1 MAKLFGVK
9 VEVFSLGFGKKLFR
23 RQIGETEYCLS
34 LFPLGGYVKLMGD
47 DPYKGVPAS
56 EAERAFSTQKL
67 YKRFLIVAAG
77 PLSNLLL
84 AYVLFTAV
92 FWFGQPMAGTRIGEV
107 FVDSPA
113 WKAGL
118 RPGDKLL
125 SIGDTPVQTWNDIED
140 TAKAKVGEKI
150 ELKLERGNSPLTLPY
165 TVGLIHS
172 KNVYGEDE
180 DVGGIDGIEPNP
192 LEAMIGISNPK
203 SAAYVAGLR
212 TGDVFT
218 KIGDRPVATYEE
230 MKAAFADQWAEGKS
244 ISVTIK
250 RGLSSSDSGTDHV
263 FSIQFPAKPASAEQ
277 SPLGIYPSELFVN
290 KVTPNS
296 PAEKGGLQ
304 PGDRVV
310 AVGDRTIYNFET
322 IIDEV
327 QKVGVK
333 GDVVK
338 LTLDRDGQPVIL
350 NLKPIETTQQDPI
363 TQAAVKKYV
372 VGFAPQKAVHEAEM
386 VKLQIHDPKRL
397 IDKAISETN
406 LLAKRMVISIA
417 KLVTGSI
424 SVKNLGGPVLIASVA
439 GKSLDAGI
447 IPFVQMM
454 ALISI
459 NLFLLNLF
467 PIPVLDGGHLL
478 FFLIEGVK
486 GKPVSIRTM
495 EIANQ
500 VGMVFILM
508 LVGLTLF
515 NDISRI
521 VLH

>member
-1 MAKLFGVK
+1 MVGV
-9 VEVFSLGFGKKLFR
+9 
-23 RQIGETEYCLS
+23 
-34 LFPLGGYVKLMGD
+34 
-47 DPYKGVPAS
+47 
-56 EAERAFSTQKL
+56 
-67 YKRFLIVAAG
+67 
-77 PLSNLLL
+77 
-84 AYVLFTAV
+84 
-92 FWFGQPMAGTRIGEV
+92 
-107 FVDSPA
+107 
-113 WKAGL
+113 
-118 RPGDKLL
+118 
-125 SIGDTPVQTWNDIED
+125 
-140 TAKAKVGEKI
+140 
-150 ELKLERGNSPLTLPY
+150 
-165 TVGLIHS
+165 
-172 KNVYGEDE
+172 
-180 DVGGIDGIEPNP
+180 
-192 LEAMIGISNPK
+192 SNPK
-203 SAAYVAGLR
+203 SAAYVAGIR
-212 TGDVFT
+212 TGDVIT
-218 KIGDRPVATYEE
+218 KIDGHAVATYEE
-230 MKAAFADQWAEGKS
+230 MKAAFTDNWSDGKTVP
-244 ISVTIK
+244 ITIK
-250 RGLSSSDSGTDHV
+250 RGLATSDTGTEHTYNLLY
-263 FSIQFPAKPASAEQ
+263 PNKPTASET
-277 SPLGIYPSELFVN
+277 SPLGINVALGMFPSELFVN

-310 AVGDRTIYNFET
+310 SVGDKTIYNFEA

-327 QKVGVK
+327 QKFGGK
-333 GDVVK
+333 GDLVK

-363 TQAAVKKYV
+363 TQQAIKKYI

-386 VKLQIHDPKRL
+386 VKLQIHDPKKL
-397 IDKAISETN
+397 IDKAFSETN

-417 KLVTGSI
+417 KLITGSI